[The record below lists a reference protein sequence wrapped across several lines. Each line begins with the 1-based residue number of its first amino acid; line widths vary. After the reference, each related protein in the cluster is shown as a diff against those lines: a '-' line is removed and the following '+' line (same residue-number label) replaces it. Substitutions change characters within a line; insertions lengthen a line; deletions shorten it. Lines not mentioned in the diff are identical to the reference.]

1 MYCKNCGQKQRN
13 DATYCTEC
21 GEPLEP
27 KYYGGA
33 QPSAEG
39 RYTAPDDSSSVAMGI
54 LGFLIPLVGLILGL
68 VYYDERPKRAKSA
81 FKGTCIRVVVNFVV
95 GIIFSVLTLTG
106 SLMIMKNIPE
116 VINKLES
123 QVSSSYGSEDGGGT
137 EGILAKYADVSFGNF
152 EVTDGGY
159 GIKNTCLDVTVKNK
173 SSETKTYTVTI
184 EAVDSSGARLETDM
198 VIAYSLTAGQEVKL
212 KAFEYVESDKI
223 DELKNAQFK
232 VLEIQMV

>member
-1 MYCKNCGQKQRN
+1 MYCKNCGQKQSN

-21 GEPLEP
+21 GEPFEP

-33 QPSAEG
+33 RSTAG
-39 RYTAPDDSSSVAMGI
+39 RKYTASDDSSSVAMGI
-54 LGFLIPLVGLILGL
+54 LGFFIPVVGLILGL

-95 GIIFSVLTLTG
+95 GIICSILALTG
-106 SLMIMKNIPE
+106 SLMIAKSIPE

-137 EGILAKYADVSFGNF
+137 EEILAKYADVSFGNF

-184 EAVDSSGARLETDM
+184 EAVDGSGTRLETDM
-198 VIAYSLTAGQEVKL
+198 VMAYSLTAGQEVKL

-223 DELKNAQFK
+223 AELKNAQFK
-232 VLEIQMV
+232 VLKIEML